1 MTSRFTIATC
11 LLSTASCRLLT
22 SHFNL
27 PTQNSLP
34 IRSLVHQ
41 SIGILPLLPFPSTE
55 QITVVGGLA
64 TDTWPLCGM
73 LRHCGCCL
81 VSVSYISIKQQVAFW
96 MTVGLLLFFAYCQ
109 LPTADFPLQSSNSKL
124 PPHSLIGTSIHWGI
138 NYLTLNLCPIR
149 RMEFLEIPFI
159 RQSVLIGTPYRLL
172 IPLNVSPLRT
182 VW

>member
-11 LLSTASCRLLT
+11 LLSTASCRLPT

-41 SIGILPLLPFPSTE
+41 SIGKLLLLCLAPTGQVTATGFLSTDILPL
-55 QITVVGGLA
+55 
-64 TDTWPLCGM
+64 WGM

-124 PPHSLIGTSIHWGI
+124 PDRKTD
-138 NYLTLNLCPIR
+138 
-149 RMEFLEIPFI
+149 
-159 RQSVLIGTPYRLL
+159 V
-172 IPLNVSPLRT
+172 
-182 VW
+182 